1 MNQNPS
7 PLSTLTPLQKA
18 HYVLNSFLE
27 IQRIAD
33 ETYELG
39 GFVLEDLKQLIDTL
53 SRLEPAAVSSE
64 NDKLIAENE
73 FLRRQLSQYRHLQAV
88 DDSNIQDE

>member
-64 NDKLIAENE
+64 NDGP
-73 FLRRQLSQYRHLQAV
+73 QLGEVRDFPPKSHKR
-88 DDSNIQDE
+88 SINFK